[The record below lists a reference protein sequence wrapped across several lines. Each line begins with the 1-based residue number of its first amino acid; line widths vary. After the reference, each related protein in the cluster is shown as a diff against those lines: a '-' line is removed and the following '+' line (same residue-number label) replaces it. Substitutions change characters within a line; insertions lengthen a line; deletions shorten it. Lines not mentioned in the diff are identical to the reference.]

1 MIKFSPF
8 RFYTKEG
15 NFDIVGVDFAPF
27 FIQDGIKFPDLIHA
41 VKPEAD
47 WEIPQAASAHETFY
61 DFASLSPESMHALMW
76 LNSAR
81 GIPRSFRLMEGFGV
95 HTFRLVD
102 ANGTARFIKWH
113 WKPTYGL
120 ETNAWDECQIINGR
134 DGDFQRRDLWNSILN
149 GYYPEYELGV
159 QIVNESDQFKYGF
172 DILDP
177 TKLIPEE
184 MVPVVKLGK
193 MVLNRNP
200 DNYFAETEQIA
211 LHPGNLVRG
220 IQIFN
225 DCCCKYQNVR
235 K

>member
-1 MIKFSPF
+1 M
-8 RFYTKEG
+8 
-15 NFDIVGVDFAPF
+15 DFAPF
-27 FIQDGIKFPDLIHA
+27 FIQDAIKFPDLIHA

-47 WEIPQAASAHETFY
+47 WEIPQAASAHDTFY
-61 DFASLSPESMHALMW
+61 DFVSLSPETMHAAMW

-113 WKPTYGL
+113 WKPTNGL
-120 ETNAWDECQIINGR
+120 QSLAWDEAQMISGK
-134 DGDFQRRDLWNSILN
+134 DGDFQRRDLWNSIVN
-149 GYYPEYELGV
+149 GYYPEYELAV
-159 QIVNESDQFKYGF
+159 QIVEEVDQFKFGF

-184 MVPVVKLGK
+184 LVPIVKLGK

-220 IQIFN
+220 MQSLP
-225 DCCCKYQNVR
+225 
-235 K
+235 